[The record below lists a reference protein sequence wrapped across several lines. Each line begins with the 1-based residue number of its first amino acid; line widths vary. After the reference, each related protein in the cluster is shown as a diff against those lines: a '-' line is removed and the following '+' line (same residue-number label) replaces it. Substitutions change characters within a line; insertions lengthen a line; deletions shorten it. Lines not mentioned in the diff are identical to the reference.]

1 MHISLF
7 NNHFESAISTGHARL
22 IVTPSNVAVVTGP
35 HVTLRCG
42 VDTDEVLVYWYRL
55 NATSEEKFQKVFNGS
70 HVQNRLMYAIDTSIR
85 QQFNLVVHTGFMFSA
100 GTYICVEM
108 TPGTKTRNRS
118 SAELIILG
126 SLSNYIRQEHL
137 IGTVLP
143 ILFSHLQLSVTVA

>member
-1 MHISLF
+1 MYDLIKHISSY
-7 NNHFESAISTGHARL
+7 NNHFEIAISTGHASL

-35 HVTLRCG
+35 PVTLRCG
-42 VDTDEVLVYWYRL
+42 VDTDGVQVHWYRL

-70 HVQNRLMYAIDTSIR
+70 HVQNRLVYAIDTSIR
-85 QQFNLVVHTGFMFSA
+85 QQFNLVVNTEYMFTA

-126 SLSNYIRQEHL
+126 SSSNFIRQ
-137 IGTVLP
+137 
-143 ILFSHLQLSVTVA
+143 